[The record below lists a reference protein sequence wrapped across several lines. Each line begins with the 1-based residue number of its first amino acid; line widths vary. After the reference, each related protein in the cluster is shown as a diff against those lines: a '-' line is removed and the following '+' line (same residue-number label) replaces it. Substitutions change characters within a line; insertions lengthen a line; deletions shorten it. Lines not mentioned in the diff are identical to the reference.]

1 MNTFKDYF
9 YAVAGVVLVLAAYAL
24 AAHLDEKDEIAYRL
38 HQLEKRCGDT
48 RVQIT
53 KEKPRVIIIGC
64 ENDHD

>member
-1 MNTFKDYF
+1 MKDF
-9 YAVAGVVLVLAAYAL
+9 LFGVVCIAAILFAYGL

-38 HQLEKRCGDT
+38 HQLEKRCGET
-48 RVQIT
+48 KVQVT